1 MNFIQ
6 RIFFK
11 AKTSETESLMKNT
24 RKVKSMTTPNT
35 FYEIDMEKNSC
46 SCPSYQ
52 FSSLVDKDFQCKH
65 LLGTKNTRKV
75 KSMTTPNTFY
85 EIDME
90 KNSCSCP
97 SYQFSSLVDKDF
109 QCKHLLSIPCH

>member
-6 RIFFK
+6 RIFFRT
-11 AKTSETESLMKNT
+11 KTNETESLMKDT
-24 RKVKSMTTPNT
+24 RN
-35 FYEIDMEKNSC
+35 
-46 SCPSYQ
+46 
-52 FSSLVDKDFQCKH
+52 
-65 LLGTKNTRKV
+65 TKNTRKV
-75 KSMTTPNTFY
+75 ESMTTPNTFY